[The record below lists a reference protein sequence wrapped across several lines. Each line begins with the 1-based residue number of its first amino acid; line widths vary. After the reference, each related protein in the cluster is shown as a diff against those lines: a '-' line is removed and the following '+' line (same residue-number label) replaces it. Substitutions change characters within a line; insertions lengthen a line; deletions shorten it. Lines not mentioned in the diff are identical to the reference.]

1 MAEGG
6 RKLRGRDLLFLA
18 VVAALVALLVY
29 LSRTGRERFIPRT
42 PAHLSV
48 AGIEDRVRADA
59 ICRSC
64 HAGDWTAEA
73 PAAVQGPPLPAS
85 HPERKKNCRQCHRL
99 ERVKP

>member
-6 RKLRGRDLLFLA
+6 RRLRGRDFLFLA
-18 VVAALVALLVY
+18 VVLVVVALLVY
-29 LSRTGRERFIPRT
+29 LSSTGRERFIPRT

-48 AGIEDRVRADA
+48 VGIEDKARADA

-64 HAGDWTAEA
+64 HAGDWVAEA
-73 PAAVQGPPLPAS
+73 PPDVQGPPLPAS

-99 ERVKP
+99 ERVRP